1 MLDRSATQFETRALE
16 PFSVKGKSEPVH
28 VFALGAET
36 ATRPESRSGALPFR
50 GRDAEL
56 AELCAA
62 GDPTLGTSPRVIV
75 ITGDTGIGKSRLV
88 TEALARM
95 ESSRHA
101 VIRCEPYTT
110 ATPYRALR
118 DTMRG
123 LFGVESPDGSSLTQ
137 LLVDVAPD
145 MSAYAP
151 LLGDVTDVD
160 LPSTAEVDAIDP
172 QYRRDRLADLVVMVI
187 DRVVE
192 EPLVFVVDDAH
203 WLDDAS
209 SHLLDRIAAE
219 SPERGWT
226 VIVART
232 NDEGGFAPTVAR
244 PLTLG
249 PLDDRTMT
257 RLVVDATASA
267 PLRPHAIDEIVG
279 RVGGSPLFL
288 EEVLRTVATTGEATE
303 LPDTLESVVARR
315 IDAVSPLARRVLR
328 YAAVLGRSFDGDLA
342 ARVLADEGLVL
353 DAAAQEELGEFITS
367 DDDGEFHFRHGI
379 VRDVAYATLPYRRRQ
394 ALHRRAGEAAEAL
407 AGDTESA
414 AEILSL
420 HFSICGDHD
429 RAWRYARLAAEKA
442 KHAYANVEAA
452 TH

>member
-1 MLDRSATQFETRALE
+1 M
-16 PFSVKGKSEPVH
+16 
-28 VFALGAET
+28 
-36 ATRPESRSGALPFR
+36 
-50 GRDAEL
+50 
-56 AELCAA
+56 
-62 GDPTLGTSPRVIV
+62 
-75 ITGDTGIGKSRLV
+75 
-88 TEALARM
+88 
-95 ESSRHA
+95 
-101 VIRCEPYTT
+101 
-110 ATPYRALR
+110 
-118 DTMRG
+118 
-123 LFGVESPDGSSLTQ
+123 
-137 LLVDVAPD
+137 
-145 MSAYAP
+145 
-151 LLGDVTDVD
+151 
-160 LPSTAEVDAIDP
+160 
-172 QYRRDRLADLVVMVI
+172 
-187 DRVVE
+187 
-192 EPLVFVVDDAH
+192 
-203 WLDDAS
+203 
-209 SHLLDRIAAE
+209 
-219 SPERGWT
+219 
-226 VIVART
+226 
-232 NDEGGFAPTVAR
+232 AR

-257 RLVVDATASA
+257 TLVVDATASA
-267 PLRPHAIDEIVG
+267 PLRPHAIDEIVR

-288 EEVLRTVATTGEATE
+288 EEVLRTVASTGEATE

-394 ALHRRAGEAAEAL
+394 ALHRRAGEAAEVL
-407 AGDTESA
+407 AGDDAESA

-452 TH
+452 THYARALEAARRLDDVTDDDRASLWAELGDAHVAAGEFGAAYDAYRHAYRLTPTDDVRRAAILLRLARARERAGAFVAALRNVNSGLKLLRGATEHDADKWRARLSSFAAMIRWGQEHNRDAVDRAERAIVMARAVDEREALAQALMVADVADLAVHGPGSGSRLQEALGIFVELGDLPGEAQALGNLGFIAAARVAVGRGDRVVHLRAARRSIAAATRSDLRSAR